1 MFKKYR
7 SIAIKNLILILI
19 FLSLPT
25 YANSNQVYD
34 NSLNESVFDRISIYF
49 DKTATNRY
57 ERLLSEVDKN
67 TKIFVHLHGCGG
79 IGYND
84 YDIKNEYLKHDAAV
98 IFIDFLSRRGVTD
111 GCPGGLHGKEKHS
124 GDRSRIDIRRKEAE
138 VLVKD
143 LFSKGYKNI
152 YVSGHSEGG
161 RTATTWVLPVKGVI
175 VHGMD
180 CGVPGFWNIQR
191 NQKTIVLLSKN
202 DMWLATHRSMRGC
215 SNFLNRDWVT
225 EIVTDDAS
233 HAAFNTDTHI
243 NEFRKWLLETSTQVK
258 TD

>member
-1 MFKKYR
+1 MFNQYKKIIIYFIV
-7 SIAIKNLILILI
+7 SV
-19 FLSLPT
+19 LPT
-25 YANSNQVYD
+25 FAYSNQIYD
-34 NSLNESVFDRISIYF
+34 NSLNEKVFDRISIYF
-49 DKTATNRY
+49 NKTATNKY
-57 ERLLSEVDKN
+57 ERFLSEVDTN
-67 TKIFVHLHGCGG
+67 TKIFVHFHGCGG

-98 IFIDFLSRRGVTD
+98 IFIDFLSRPGVGS
-111 GCPGGLHGKEKHS
+111 GCPGGLHGKVWHTS
-124 GDRSRIDIRRKEAE
+124 DSNRIDIRRKEAE

-161 RTATTWVLPVKGVI
+161 RTATTWVLPVTGVI

-180 CGVPGFWNIQR
+180 CGISGFWNIQR
-191 NQKTIVLLSKN
+191 NQKTIVLLSKR
-202 DMWLATHRSMRGC
+202 DMWLATHRNMMGC
-215 SNFLNRDWVT
+215 RNFFNKDWVT

-243 NEFRKWLLETSTQVK
+243 NEFRKWLN
-258 TD
+258 

>member
-1 MFKKYR
+1 M
-7 SIAIKNLILILI
+7 
-19 FLSLPT
+19 
-25 YANSNQVYD
+25 
-34 NSLNESVFDRISIYF
+34 
-49 DKTATNRY
+49 
-57 ERLLSEVDKN
+57 LSEVDTN
-67 TKIFVHLHGCGG
+67 TKIFVHFHGCSG
-79 IGYND
+79 IGYSD

-98 IFIDFLSRRGVTD
+98 IFIDFLSRRGVPL

-124 GDRSRIDIRRKEAE
+124 HDRSRIDTRRKEAE

-143 LFSKGYKNI
+143 LLAKGYKNI

-161 RTATTWVLPVKGVI
+161 RTATTWTLPVKGVI

-191 NQKTIVLLSKN
+191 NQKTIVLLSKR
-202 DMWLATHRSMRGC
+202 DMWLATYRNMMGC
-215 SNFLNRDWVT
+215 RNFFNKDWVT

-243 NEFRKWLLETSTQVK
+243 NEFRKWLQ
-258 TD
+258 

>member
-7 SIAIKNLILILI
+7 SIAIKNLILI
-19 FLSLPT
+19 FLSLPL
-25 YANSNQVYD
+25 YASSNQVYD

-67 TKIFVHLHGCGG
+67 AKIFVHLHGCGG

-98 IFIDFLSRRGVTD
+98 IFIDFLSRRGVTE
-111 GCPGGLHGKEKHS
+111 GCPGGLHGREKHS

-161 RTATTWVLPVKGVI
+161 RTATTWVLPVTGVI

-180 CGVPGFWNIQR
+180 CGVAGFWNIQR
-191 NQKTIVLLSKN
+191 NQKTIVLLSKR
-202 DMWLATHRSMRGC
+202 DMWLATYRNMMGC
-215 SNFLNRDWVT
+215 RNFFNKDWVT

-243 NEFRKWLLETSTQVK
+243 NEFRKWLSEVTPQLK

>member
-1 MFKKYR
+1 MFNQYKKIMLYFIV
-7 SIAIKNLILILI
+7 SV
-19 FLSLPT
+19 LPT
-25 YANSNQVYD
+25 FAYSNQIYD
-34 NSLNESVFDRISIYF
+34 NSLNEKVFDRISIYF
-49 DKTATNRY
+49 NKTATNKY
-57 ERLLSEVDKN
+57 ERFLSEVDTN
-67 TKIFVHLHGCGG
+67 TKIFVHFHGCGG

-98 IFIDFLSRRGVTD
+98 IFIDFLSRPGVGS
-111 GCPGGLHGKEKHS
+111 GCPGGLHGKVWHTS
-124 GDRSRIDIRRKEAE
+124 DSNRIDIRRKEAE

-161 RTATTWVLPVKGVI
+161 RTATTWVLPVTGVI

-191 NQKTIVLLSKN
+191 NQKTIVLLSKR
-202 DMWLATHRSMRGC
+202 DMWLATYRNMMGC
-215 SNFLNRDWVT
+215 RNFFNKDWVT

-243 NEFRKWLLETSTQVK
+243 NEFRKWLLETSIQVK
-258 TD
+258 TE

>member
-1 MFKKYR
+1 MFNKYK
-7 SIAIKNLILILI
+7 SIAINILIL
-19 FLSLPT
+19 LSLPL

-34 NSLNESVFDRISIYF
+34 HSLNESVFDRINIYF
-49 DKTATNRY
+49 NKTATNKY
-57 ERLLSEVDKN
+57 ERFLSEVDKN
-67 TKIFVHLHGCGG
+67 TKIFVHLHGCVG

-98 IFIDFLSRRGVTD
+98 FFIDFLSRRGVSI
-111 GCPGGLHGKEKHS
+111 GCPGGLSPVGGMFGKATHS
-124 GDRSRIDIRRKEAE
+124 GDISRIDIRRKEAE

-143 LFSKGYKNI
+143 LLAKGYKNI
-152 YVSGHSEGG
+152 YISGYSEGG
-161 RTATTWVLPVKGVI
+161 RTATTWTLPVTGVI

-180 CGVPGFWNIQR
+180 CGVPEFWNIQR

-202 DMWLATHRSMRGC
+202 DMWLSAQRNMMGC
-215 SNFLNRDWVT
+215 RNFFNKNWVT

-243 NEFRKWLLETSTQVK
+243 NEFRKWLK
-258 TD
+258 

>member
-7 SIAIKNLILILI
+7 SIAIKNLFLI
-19 FLSLPT
+19 FLSLPL

-67 TKIFVHLHGCGG
+67 AKIFVHFHGCGG

-111 GCPGGLHGKEKHS
+111 GCPGGFHGKEKHS

-180 CGVPGFWNIQR
+180 
-191 NQKTIVLLSKN
+191 
-202 DMWLATHRSMRGC
+202 
-215 SNFLNRDWVT
+215 
-225 EIVTDDAS
+225 
-233 HAAFNTDTHI
+233 
-243 NEFRKWLLETSTQVK
+243 
-258 TD
+258 